1 MTIEENVQLKLDG
14 HLSDHDTVDDFRV
27 KISFSDG
34 KYHDI
39 TFTCERVKHLA
50 TGRAIRVKRDF
61 CSQCDGQVFYED
73 KKCRNCGAEF
83 SDE

>member
-1 MTIEENVQLKLDG
+1 MTLEENVQLKLDG

-39 TFTCERVKHLA
+39 TDWLWKNHPELFHKLA
-50 TGRAIRVKRDF
+50 EKYLKELKG
-61 CSQCDGQVFYED
+61 E
-73 KKCRNCGAEF
+73 
-83 SDE
+83 